1 MKPFSYN
8 GEVLSEAQTLRPDPR
23 CFLGSLLG
31 GGGGGGLAL
40 SANPSATAS
49 AANSVGG
56 VTVNNGA
63 QGLQLNSSTA
73 MIAGAVLLV
82 VLLIFGM
89 FHHGRR

>member
-1 MKPFSYN
+1 MKPFSHN
-8 GEVLSEAQTLRPDPR
+8 GEVLEAQTLRPDPR
-23 CFLGSLLG
+23 CCLSLLGLG
-31 GGGGGGLAL
+31 GGGGGLGL
-40 SANPSATAS
+40 SASPSATSS

-89 FHHGRR
+89 FHGPRR